1 MYRDA
6 EMIEAEAGKTDLR
19 IGGRALQVSNL
30 SKVLY
35 PKTGFTKGQVIDYY
49 IRVARVLLP
58 HLKNRPVT
66 LKRYPEGVDKF
77 FFYEKKC
84 PPHRP
89 QWVSTADVPSSD
101 KKDTTQYCLIN
112 DLATLVWSAQLAN
125 LELHTTLGKAPHVE
139 RPTAMVFDLDPG
151 APADV
156 LACAQTALDVKSL
169 LDQFR
174 LKCFVKTSG
183 SKGLQLYVP
192 INKPTTYEI
201 VKSFARGIAE
211 TMEKEHPDRVVSKMT
226 KSLRAGK
233 VFIDWSQNTQH
244 KTTVC
249 VYSLRGRERPT
260 VSTPVT
266 WDEVRAALKRKD
278 ASRLVFETSDVLD
291 RVADKGDLFEP
302 VLKLKQTIPKL

>member
-1 MYRDA
+1 MEEGTA
-6 EMIEAEAGKTDLR
+6 ELR
-19 IGGRALQVSNL
+19 IGGHALHVSNL

-35 PKTGFTKGQVIDYY
+35 PKTEFTKGQVIDYY
-49 IRVARVLLP
+49 IRIAPMLLP

-84 PPHRP
+84 PTHRP
-89 QWVSTADVPSSD
+89 RWVDTANVRSSENGA
-101 KKDTTQYCLIN
+101 TQFCLIN
-112 DLATLVWSAQLAN
+112 DLASLVWSAQLAN
-125 LELHTTLGKAPHVE
+125 LELHTTLAKTPHLD

-169 LDQFR
+169 LGEFG
-174 LKCFVKTSG
+174 LECFVKTSG

-192 INKPTTYEI
+192 INKPATYEI
-201 VKSFARGIAE
+201 IKSFARGIAE
-211 TMEKEHPDRVVSKMT
+211 ILERQQPKRVVSKMT
-226 KSLRAGK
+226 KSLRGGK
-233 VFIDWSQNTQH
+233 VFIDWSQNTRH

-249 VYSLRGRERPT
+249 VYSLRGRDRPT

-266 WDEVRAALKRKD
+266 WDEIKAALKAKD
-278 ASRLVFETSDVLD
+278 PARLVFEAPDVLN
-291 RVADKGDLFEP
+291 RVLKKGDLFEP
-302 VLKLKQTIPKL
+302 VLQLKQTIPKL